1 MRFSIRELVAV
12 VAAVGLG
19 LGAIKLGGMTLSVFS
34 ALVAIGAL
42 AAIIVGLVGTGAW
55 RAFGIGFAIGTA
67 GYLVLHLLSPLS
79 ASDDQFLSGEA
90 TRLARRYFQRT
101 FYINRETGEQAEPDD
116 PRVQAATAGA
126 PSVLVLSRWRRVT
139 QPSTSDLTAAVH
151 TMLALILGYLG
162 GKFASAVFRAQADN
176 RSDGAET
183 G

>member
-19 LGAIKLGGMTLSVFS
+19 LSAFKLGGMTLSVFS
-34 ALVAIGAL
+34 ALVAMGTL

-116 PRVQAATAGA
+116 PRVQPNPATM
-126 PSVLVLSRWRRVT
+126 PFTRWRRVT

-151 TMLALILGYLG
+151 TMLALLLGYLG
-162 GKFASAVFRAQADN
+162 GKFASAVFRVQSGN
-176 RSDGAET
+176 RTDGAET